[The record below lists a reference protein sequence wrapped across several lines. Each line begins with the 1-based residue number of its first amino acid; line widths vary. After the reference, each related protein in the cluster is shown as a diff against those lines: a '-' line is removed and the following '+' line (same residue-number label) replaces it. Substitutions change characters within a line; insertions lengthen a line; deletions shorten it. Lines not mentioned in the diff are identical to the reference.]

1 MDNGLLFSPPIV
13 QNLIRIWRLLRASVI
28 VTTDTSGDIN
38 AQQHVFFAFLC
49 FPPMCHWHLTYLLS
63 CPELHW
69 KLIMIMYIVHTWNL
83 SFYTQILPKVPQLP
97 KFLEYLDI
105 FFDFQNLQNANT
117 NQLLPTIFYPNLP
130 IFLTLHFL
138 SSCSR
143 MKKPLCRT
151 QLSALVFLGQV
162 DVFFRSVKTSWNTF
176 VRHLVRPPVHPF

>member
-49 FPPMCHWHLTYLLS
+49 FPPTCHWRLTYLLS
-63 CPELHW
+63 SPELHW
-69 KLIMIMYIVHTWNL
+69 KLIMIMYILQCTMYIPEICP
-83 SFYTQILPKVPQLP
+83 FYTQILPKVPQLP

-117 NQLLPTIFYPNLP
+117 NQILPTIFYPNLP

-162 DVFFRSVKTSWNTF
+162 GVFFLGPWRPLGTHLSV
-176 VRHLVRPPVHPF
+176 L